1 MNALHKIA
9 AAACLTAFASALVL
23 PASGTAQD
31 LSNPKSD
38 FAKDIPAQGWQTQTE
53 RTDRGHLIGN
63 PEADAQLIEFISY
76 TCSHCADFAKQSD
89 GTLDLAAIG
98 PGFVSVEVRPVIRN
112 SLDLVVTMMAQC
124 GDADGFIRR
133 HRSFLYTQDKWL
145 KKAIN
150 APQSQRAIWA
160 RADAEARLNAAR
172 SLDFD
177 DLMLSKGLSLQQI
190 NACLADDNAAQA
202 IMAADSA
209 DRSEF
214 GITGTPTFAFNGKKL
229 ENVSDWPALSAVL
242 QEAFRP
248 KPQESVTGG

>member
-1 MNALHKIA
+1 MTALRTLA
-9 AAACLTAFASALVL
+9 AAAALAALV
-23 PASGTAQD
+23 PAATLAVPSAAQD

-38 FAKDIPAQGWQTQTE
+38 FVKDIPSQGWQTRAE
-53 RTDRGHLIGN
+53 RTPRGHRIGN
-63 PEADAQLIEFISY
+63 PEAEAELIEFISY
-76 TCSHCADFAKQSD
+76 TCSHCANFAKQSD

-145 KKAIN
+145 PKAIN
-150 APQSQRAIWA
+150 APQSQRAVWA

-172 SLDFD
+172 ALDFD
-177 DLMLSKGLSLQQI
+177 DLMISKGLTAQQV
-190 NACLADDNAAQA
+190 NACLADDAAAQA

-209 DRSEF
+209 DRREF
-214 GITGTPTFAFNGKKL
+214 GITGTPTFALNGQTL
-229 ENVSDWPALSAVL
+229 ENVSDWPSLSIVL

>member
-1 MNALHKIA
+1 MKAPRTLAFA
-9 AAACLTAFASALVL
+9 ASLAAFASAWAL
-23 PASGTAQD
+23 PASSAAQD
-31 LSNPKSD
+31 LSSPESD
-38 FAKDIPAQGWQTQTE
+38 FAKDVPAQGWQTQTK

-63 PEADAQLIEFISY
+63 PQADAQLIEFISY

-133 HRSFLYTQDKWL
+133 HRAFLYTQDKWL
-145 KKAIN
+145 QKAIN

-177 DLMLSKGLSLQQI
+177 DLMVSKGLSVQQV
-190 NACLADDNAAQA
+190 NACLADEEAAQA
-202 IMAADSA
+202 IMEADSE
-209 DRSEF
+209 DRREF
-214 GITGTPTFAFNGKKL
+214 GIKGTPTFALNGKTL
-229 ENVSDWPALSAVL
+229 DNVSDWPSLAAVL
-242 QEAFRP
+242 QAEFRP

>member
-1 MNALHKIA
+1 
-9 AAACLTAFASALVL
+9 
-23 PASGTAQD
+23 
-31 LSNPKSD
+31 
-38 FAKDIPAQGWQTQTE
+38 
-53 RTDRGHLIGN
+53 
-63 PEADAQLIEFISY
+63 
-76 TCSHCADFAKQSD
+76 
-89 GTLDLAAIG
+89 
-98 PGFVSVEVRPVIRN
+98 VRPVIRN

-145 KKAIN
+145 PKAIN

-172 SLDFD
+172 ALDFD
-177 DLMLSKGLSLQQI
+177 DLMISKGLTAQQV
-190 NACLADDNAAQA
+190 NACLADDAAAQA

-209 DRSEF
+209 DRREF
-214 GITGTPTFAFNGKKL
+214 GITGTPTFALNGRTL
-229 ENVSDWPALSAVL
+229 ENVSDWPSLSIVL